1 MNQNRKGQAAIE
13 FMMTYGW
20 AILVVMIAIAALAT
34 FGIMNPSKY
43 LSDKCMFTNN
53 FQCIDYQ
60 INTTT
65 TAITLVNGLGHKV
78 YNFSAIVTD
87 TGTSCDTSAVSNP
100 WIQDIRKTI
109 TCDTSNLSF
118 IKKDKGKV
126 KITLNYAKV
135 QGGFS
140 QVATGEIYATVQ

>member
-1 MNQNRKGQAAIE
+1 MDQKKKGQAAIE

-43 LSDKCMFTNN
+43 LADKCMFTNN

-65 TAITLVNGLGHKV
+65 TSITLVNGLGHKV
-78 YNFSAIVTD
+78 YNFSATMTD
-87 TGTSCDTSAVSNP
+87 TGGACDTAMVSSP
-100 WIQDIRKTI
+100 WLQDKRETI
-109 TCDTSNLSF
+109 TCDTSSLGF

-126 KITLNYAKV
+126 KLTLNYAKV
-135 QGGFS
+135 QAGFT
-140 QVATGEIYATVQ
+140 QVANGEIYTTVQ

>member
-1 MNQNRKGQAAIE
+1 MNTTRKGQAAIE

-34 FGIMNPSKY
+34 FGVMNPSKY
-43 LSDKCMFTNN
+43 LADKCMFSNN

-60 INTTT
+60 VNTTT
-65 TAITLVNGLGHKV
+65 ASLTLVNGLGHKV
-78 YNFSAIVTD
+78 YNFTATVAD
-87 TGTSCDTSAVSNP
+87 TAVSCDTSAVSNP
-100 WIQDIRKTI
+100 WIQDSRKTI
-109 TCDTSNLSF
+109 TCDTTALGF

-135 QGGFS
+135 ENGFA
-140 QVATGEIYATVQ
+140 QVATGEIYTTVQ